1 MQMEM
6 PKKLLRFILVLF
18 FVLAGVNH
26 FRVPSAYAAMV
37 PPWLPWPVGLS
48 VLAGI
53 FEIIGG
59 LGIML
64 PEFRRPAGWCLVA
77 LLVAVFPANVHAAI
91 MGHVE
96 GFSYTPEILWMRLPL
111 QAVLIAW
118 VAWVA
123 LARERAVVI

>member
-1 MQMEM
+1 M

>member
-1 MQMEM
+1 MEM

-37 PPWLPWPVGLS
+37 PAWLPWPVGLS
-48 VLAGI
+48 VMAGI
-53 FEIIGG
+53 CEILGG

-64 PEFRRPAGWCLVA
+64 PEFRRPAGWGLVA
-77 LLVAVFPANVHAAI
+77 LLIAVFPANVHAAI

-123 LARERAVVI
+123 LARERTVVI

>member
-1 MQMEM
+1 MEM
-6 PKKLLRFILVLF
+6 PKKLLLFILVLF

>member
-1 MQMEM
+1 MEM

>member
-1 MQMEM
+1 MEM

-37 PPWLPWPVGLS
+37 PAWLPWPVGLS
-48 VLAGI
+48 VTAGI
-53 FEIIGG
+53 FEILGG
-59 LGIML
+59 VGIML
-64 PEFRRPAGWCLVA
+64 PEFRRPAGWGLVA
-77 LLVAVFPANVHAAI
+77 LLIAVFPANLHAAI

-123 LARERAVVI
+123 LARERTVVI